1 MVGVVESGTRS
12 PTGISMESSC
22 GALLRELEHLWTEIG
37 ESDAEKDRM
46 LFELEKECLLVY
58 RRKVDESTGE
68 RTRLH
73 QSVAAKEAE
82 LAALRASLGEH
93 TPQAQTEKRLSLKE
107 QLALVAPLL
116 DELRLKKME
125 RLKQLIEIRSQIE
138 KISGEISGY
147 THLND
152 SPGCPADVEELDLSL
167 RKLSDYQAQLRALQK
182 EKSGRLNKVL
192 EYVNEVHSLCGT
204 LGLDFSKTVDGVHP
218 SLHEVGPTGSSTNI
232 SDNTLEG
239 LKQAVH
245 NLEAEKASRVQKLR
259 ENMTALF
266 ELWSLMDSGPDERGG
281 FERLGSV
288 VRSLDCDIKEGGV
301 LSLETIEQTAAEVER
316 LTKLKASRM
325 KDLVL
330 KKRLE
335 LEEICRW
342 AHIEPDT
349 STAPEKSIALI
360 DAGIVDPSELLANM
374 EEQIEK
380 AKEESLSRKEIM
392 DRIGKWA
399 SACEEEKWL
408 EEYNQDE
415 NRYSTGRG
423 VHLNLKRAERARISV
438 TKIPAMVD
446 ILMKKTFAW
455 EDERNKPF
463 LYDGIRLVSILE
475 EYQLTRQQKE
485 EEKKRRRDQKKL
497 HGLLMAERE
506 SVYGSRPSP
515 NRNGSYSRKPAN
527 GHRGNGYLNGSM
539 TPAPRR
545 VSLGSA
551 TPELLTPRSYSGG
564 RQNGFF
570 RETRRLSTAP
580 LNFVAISKE
589 DTSSSFASIS
599 GSEPGSPPLV

>member
-138 KISGEISGY
+138 KIK
-147 THLND
+147 
-152 SPGCPADVEELDLSL
+152 LDLSL

-182 EKSGRLNKVL
+182 EKSERLNKVL

-204 LGLDFSKTVDGVHP
+204 LGLDFSKTVDVVHP
-218 SLHEVGPTGSSTNI
+218 SLDS
-232 SDNTLEG
+232 TLEG

-266 ELWSLMDSGPDERGG
+266 ELWSLMDSGPEERGDL
-281 FERLGSV
+281 RGSDPSSDHWTV
-288 VRSLDCDIKEGGV
+288 ISRRAAFSLWRQSSRFRS
-301 LSLETIEQTAAEVER
+301 TAAEVER

-342 AHIEPDT
+342 AHIEPD
-349 STAPEKSIALI
+349 SS
-360 DAGIVDPSELLANM
+360 IVDPSELLANM

-423 VHLNLKRAERARISV
+423 VHLNLKRAERARIAV

-463 LYDGIRLVSILE
+463 LYDG
-475 EYQLTRQQKE
+475 QKE

-515 NRNGSYSRKPAN
+515 NRSGSYSRKPAN